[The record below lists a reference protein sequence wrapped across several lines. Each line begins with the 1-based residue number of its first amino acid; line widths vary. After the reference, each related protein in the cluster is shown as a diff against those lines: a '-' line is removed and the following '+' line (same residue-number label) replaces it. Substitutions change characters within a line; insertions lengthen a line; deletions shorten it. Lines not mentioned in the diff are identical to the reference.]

1 MLQTL
6 HRLHRPPHL
15 TLALQ
20 EEQDAPALFSLIQLE
35 KARLRHTLAWPDSV
49 RHIEDTLT
57 TIKENRED
65 FFAGR
70 AAVYLIRWQGE
81 IAGVA
86 SFNSLKDSQGEIGY
100 WMAERFQG
108 QGIAS
113 QAIALLIDSFANA
126 AILDTFIIK
135 AATVNQRS
143 NALAQRLGFE
153 FVECLPAAEK
163 IGDNVYD
170 QNRYRLQRAAA
181 R

>member
-1 MLQTL
+1 MLHAL
-6 HRLHRPPHL
+6 HKLHRPPHL

-20 EEQDAPALFSLIQLE
+20 EEHDAPALFSLIQQE

-49 RHIEDTLT
+49 QHTEDTLT
-57 TIKENRED
+57 TIRKNRAD

-70 AAVYLIRWQGE
+70 TAVYLIRWQGE
-81 IAGVA
+81 MAGVA
-86 SFNSLKDSQGEIGY
+86 SFNSLKASQGEIGY

-113 QAIALLIDSFANA
+113 QAIQLLIDSFTDA

-143 NALAQRLGFE
+143 NALAQRLGFV
-153 FVECLPAAEK
+153 FVERLLAAEK
-163 IGDNVYD
+163 IGDNLYD
-170 QNRYRLQRAAA
+170 QNRYCLQRAAS

>member
-20 EEQDAPALFSLIQLE
+20 EEHDASALFSLIQQE
-35 KARLRHTLAWPDSV
+35 KARLRHSVAWPDKV
-49 RHIEDTLT
+49 QHIEDTLA
-57 TIKENRED
+57 TIRENRAD

-70 AAVYLIRWQGE
+70 AAVSLIRWQGE

-86 SFNSLKDSQGEIGY
+86 SFNSLKASQGEIGY

-113 QAIALLIDSFANA
+113 QAIPLLMDSFANA
-126 AILDTFIIK
+126 AIPDTFIIK

-143 NALAQRLGFE
+143 NALA
-153 FVECLPAAEK
+153 
-163 IGDNVYD
+163 
-170 QNRYRLQRAAA
+170 
-181 R
+181 